1 MIKIKKGLN
10 LPIKGEPRQFIGEAI
25 PVTIVA
31 IVGCDY
37 HGIKPEMAVKVSDPV
52 KKGQLVFSDKRM
64 PAVRFTSPGT
74 GFIKAI
80 HRGERRT
87 LLSVVIE
94 LSGTEEVVFNSY
106 SCEQLSDLN
115 RQQII
120 NQLLESGLWT
130 ALRERPFSRVA
141 NPEQSP
147 HSIFIT
153 AMDTNPLAP
162 AIDQILNGNEHDFET
177 GVKLLSRLTEG
188 RVFLCKAP
196 ETKIPELTIKNLSL
210 HIFKGPHPSGNVGTH
225 IHFLDPVYRGK
236 SVWHIGLQDVIAV
249 GKLFSTGK
257 LYTDRIISFAGPS
270 VKNPRLIKTRLG
282 AAVENLICGELVDGE
297 HRAIS
302 GSILSGYHAI
312 GEIAY
317 LGRYHQQ
324 VSVLPEYRQRK
335 LFGWLS
341 PGLNQF
347 SIKNIVL
354 SKFIPGRKCDFTTST
369 NGDVRAILPSGNF
382 ERVMPLDIQPLFLI
396 RALAVNDL
404 EEAEN
409 LGCLELDE
417 EDLALCA
424 FVCPSKQE
432 FGLMLRRNL
441 ALLEEEG

>member
-10 LPIKGEPRQFIGEAI
+10 LPIKGEPRQSTSEAI
-25 PVTIVA
+25 PVKTIA

-37 HGIKPEMAVKVSDPV
+37 HGIKPEMAVKVSDPI
-52 KKGQLVFSDKRM
+52 KKGQLVFSDKRI
-64 PAVRFTSPGT
+64 PAIHFTSPGT

-80 HRGERRT
+80 NRGERRT

-106 SCEQLSDLN
+106 SSEQLLGLN

-120 NQLLESGLWT
+120 TQLLESGLWT
-130 ALRERPFSRVA
+130 ALRERPFSRIA
-141 NPEQSP
+141 NPEHKP

-162 AIDQILNGNEHDFET
+162 AIDQILNGNETDFET
-177 GVKLLSRLTEG
+177 GANLVSRLTDG
-188 RVFLCKAP
+188 QVFFCKAP
-196 ETKIPELTIKNLSL
+196 GTKIPVPAIKNLSL
-210 HIFKGPHPSGNVGTH
+210 QIFKGPHPAGNVGTH

-236 SVWHIGLQDVIAV
+236 TVWHIGIQDIISV

-257 LYTDRIISFAGPS
+257 LFTDRIISFAGPS
-270 VKNPRLIKTRLG
+270 IKNPRLIKTRLG
-282 AAVENLICGELVDGE
+282 AAVDELSSGELVEGE
-297 HRAIS
+297 HRIIS

-312 GEIAY
+312 GETAY

-324 VSVLPEYRQRK
+324 ISILPEFRKRK

-341 PGLNQF
+341 PGLNQY

-369 NGDVRAILPSGNF
+369 HGDVRAILPSGNY
-382 ERVMPLDIQPLFLI
+382 ERIMPLDILPLFLI
-396 RALAVNDL
+396 RALAVDDL

-424 FVCPSKQE
+424 FVCPSKQD
-432 FGLMLRRNL
+432 FGPMLRRNL
-441 ALLEEEG
+441 VQIEEEG

>member
-25 PVTIVA
+25 PVTTVA

-52 KKGQLVFSDKRM
+52 KKGQLVFSDKSM

-80 HRGERRT
+80 HRGKRRT

-94 LSGTEEVVFNSY
+94 LSGAEEVVFKSY
-106 SCEQLSDLN
+106 SRDQLFDLN

-130 ALRERPFSRVA
+130 ALRERPFSRIA
-141 NPEQSP
+141 NPEQIP

-162 AIDQILNGNEHDFET
+162 AIDQILNGNEQDFET
-177 GVKLLSRLTEG
+177 GVNLLSRLTDG
-188 RVFLCKAP
+188 AVFLCKAP
-196 ETKIPELTIKNLSL
+196 ETKIAELSVKNLS
-210 HIFKGPHPSGNVGTH
+210 IQVFKGPHPSGNAGTH

-236 SVWHIGLQDVIAV
+236 SVWYIGLQDVIAV
-249 GKLFSTGK
+249 GKLFSNGK
-257 LYTDRIISFAGPS
+257 LYTDRIISLAGPS

-282 AAVENLICGELVDGE
+282 AAVEDLICGELVDGE

-354 SKFIPGRKCDFTTST
+354 SKFIPGRKCNFTTST
-369 NGDVRAILPSGNF
+369 HGDVRSILPSGNF
-382 ERVMPLDIQPLFLI
+382 ERVMPLDIMPLFLI

-432 FGLMLRRNL
+432 FGPMLRRNL